1 MLDAG
6 VSSAST
12 KPLQAVQA
20 PEQLRE
26 APAASPPPP
35 ETNLPPEVPAH
46 VAHRGRLRRFVSE
59 VKAVE
64 RRLHETMD
72 EPIAARRKLFKAG

>member
-1 MLDAG
+1 MSKAYQL
-6 VSSAST
+6 
-12 KPLQAVQA
+12 
-20 PEQLRE
+20 PEKLRE

-35 ETNLPPEVPAH
+35 ETNLPPEVPAQIPQ
-46 VAHRGRLRRFVSE
+46 RGKLRRFVAE

-72 EPIAARRKLFKAG
+72 EPIAARRKLFKAS